1 MFLRGD
7 KMGLTVNTIITLE
20 NNEKYIVLNETFYQ
34 GSKYFMVMG
43 VDEEKQII
51 PNNVA
56 IFKELIEGLD
66 TYIVKVEDSDLKN
79 ELAKELKEQI

>member
-1 MFLRGD
+1 
-7 KMGLTVNTIITLE
+7 MGLSINTIITLE

-43 VDEEKQII
+43 VDDNKQVL
-51 PNNVA
+51 PDKVA

-66 TYIVKVEDSDLKN
+66 TYVIKIDDPELKN

>member
-1 MFLRGD
+1 
-7 KMGLTVNTIITLE
+7 MGLTVNTIITLE

-43 VDEEKQII
+43 VDEEKQIL

-79 ELAKELKEQI
+79 ELAKELKKQI

>member
-1 MFLRGD
+1 
-7 KMGLTVNTIITLE
+7 MGLTVNTIITLE

-43 VDEEKQII
+43 VDEEKQIL

-66 TYIVKVEDSDLKN
+66 TYIVTVEDSDLKN

>member
-1 MFLRGD
+1 
-7 KMGLTVNTIITLE
+7 MGLSINTIITLE

-43 VDEEKQII
+43 VDDNKQVLPEK
-51 PNNVA
+51 VA

-66 TYIVKVEDSDLKN
+66 TYIIKIDDPELKN
-79 ELAKELKEQI
+79 ELAKELKDQM

>member
-1 MFLRGD
+1 
-7 KMGLTVNTIITLE
+7 MGLTVNTIITLE

-34 GSKYFMVMG
+34 GSKYFMGMG

>member
-1 MFLRGD
+1 
-7 KMGLTVNTIITLE
+7 MGLSINTIITLE

-43 VDEEKQII
+43 VDDNKQVLPEK
-51 PNNVA
+51 VA

-66 TYIVKVEDSDLKN
+66 TYVIKIDDPELKN
-79 ELAKELKEQI
+79 ELAKELKDQM

>member
-1 MFLRGD
+1 
-7 KMGLTVNTIITLE
+7 MGLSINTIITLE

-43 VDEEKQII
+43 VDGNKQVLPEK
-51 PNNVA
+51 VA

-66 TYIVKVEDSDLKN
+66 TYVIKIDNPELKN
-79 ELAKELKEQI
+79 ELAKELKDQM

>member
-1 MFLRGD
+1 
-7 KMGLTVNTIITLE
+7 MGLSINTIITLK

-43 VDEEKQII
+43 VDDNKQVLPEK
-51 PNNVA
+51 VA

-66 TYIVKVEDSDLKN
+66 TYVIKIDDPELKN
-79 ELAKELKEQI
+79 ELAKELKDQM

>member
-1 MFLRGD
+1 
-7 KMGLTVNTIITLE
+7 MGLTVNTIITLE

>member
-1 MFLRGD
+1 
-7 KMGLTVNTIITLE
+7 MGLTVNTIITLE

-43 VDEEKQII
+43 VDEEKQIL

-66 TYIVKVEDSDLKN
+66 TYSVKVEDSDLKN

>member
-1 MFLRGD
+1 
-7 KMGLTVNTIITLE
+7 MGLTVNTIITLE

-43 VDEEKQII
+43 VDEEKQIL

>member
-1 MFLRGD
+1 
-7 KMGLTVNTIITLE
+7 
-20 NNEKYIVLNETFYQ
+20 
-34 GSKYFMVMG
+34 MVMG
-43 VDEEKQII
+43 VDEEKQIL

-79 ELAKELKEQI
+79 ELAKELKEQISGAK

>member
-1 MFLRGD
+1 
-7 KMGLTVNTIITLE
+7 MGLSINTIITLE

-43 VDEEKQII
+43 VDDNKQVL
-51 PNNVA
+51 PENVA

-66 TYIVKVEDSDLKN
+66 TYVIKIDDPELKN
-79 ELAKELKEQI
+79 ELAKELKDQM

>member
-1 MFLRGD
+1 
-7 KMGLTVNTIITLE
+7 MGLTVNTIITLE

-34 GSKYFMVMG
+34 GCKYFMVMG
-43 VDEEKQII
+43 VDEEKQIL
-51 PNNVA
+51 PNDVA

-66 TYIVKVEDSDLKN
+66 TYIVKVEDSNLKN

>member
-1 MFLRGD
+1 
-7 KMGLTVNTIITLE
+7 MGLTVNTIITLE

-43 VDEEKQII
+43 VDEEKQIL

-66 TYIVKVEDSDLKN
+66 TYIVKVEDSNLKN

>member
-1 MFLRGD
+1 
-7 KMGLTVNTIITLE
+7 MGLSVNTIITLE

-34 GSKYFMVMG
+34 GNKYFMVMG
-43 VDEEKQII
+43 VDDNKQII

-66 TYIVKVEDSDLKN
+66 TYIIKITDSELKN

>member
-1 MFLRGD
+1 
-7 KMGLTVNTIITLE
+7 MGLTVNTIITLE

-43 VDEEKQII
+43 VDAEKQIL

>member
-1 MFLRGD
+1 
-7 KMGLTVNTIITLE
+7 MGLTVNTIIPLE

-43 VDEEKQII
+43 VDEEKQIL

>member
-1 MFLRGD
+1 
-7 KMGLTVNTIITLE
+7 MGLTINTIITLE

-43 VDEEKQII
+43 VDEEKQIL